1 MEHLSLVQD
10 LRDPDDDAGGITP
23 EDAERRQAATDH
35 WREAKVDFPAVSP
48 MPPIT
53 LTATKPM
60 HTSMKPR
67 YDLRATQ
74 TAKKSLT
81 AMIGLPKLAA
91 FVGSHGGW
99 MLSNLAKILPA
110 ELARITAGGTPA
122 AVTTAPAA
130 PRQLIRLGSS
140 GTPAAVPTKPAT
152 APKPSTPSKTS
163 EFIPAKPT
171 AKPRAAGEC
180 PAGAFGI
187 DEAERRTREV
197 FGSIPAMGLT
207 ANEKSRW
214 ASLESVYRVNGFA
227 APWAD
232 NANKTDTQI
241 AKLNGPLFARRAK
254 LIASLFQS

>member
-1 MEHLSLVQD
+1 
-10 LRDPDDDAGGITP
+10 
-23 EDAERRQAATDH
+23 
-35 WREAKVDFPAVSP
+35 
-48 MPPIT
+48 
-53 LTATKPM
+53 
-60 HTSMKPR
+60 MKPH

-99 MLSNLAKILPA
+99 ILSNLAKILPA

-152 APKPSTPSKTS
+152 APKPPVHQFVPAPKPSAP
-163 EFIPAKPT
+163 PAKQGAPG
-171 AKPRAAGEC
+171 AK
-180 PAGAFGI
+180 AGAFNI
-187 DEAERRTREV
+187 FEARERTKQV
-197 FGSIPAMGLT
+197 FGSVPGFT
-207 ANEKSRW
+207 PSQNEKSQW
-214 ASLESVYRVNGFA
+214 LDLEAVYRANGFS
-227 APWAD
+227 APWSD
-232 NANKTDTQI
+232 NLSKVDRQI

-254 LIASLFQS
+254 LIASLFQSK